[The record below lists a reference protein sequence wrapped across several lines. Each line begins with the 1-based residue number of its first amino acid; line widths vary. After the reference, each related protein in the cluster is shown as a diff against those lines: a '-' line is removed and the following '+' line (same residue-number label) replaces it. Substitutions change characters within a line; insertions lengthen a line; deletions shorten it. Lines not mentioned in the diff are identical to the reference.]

1 MHVEAVL
8 DNENRVFTQ
17 VFSNRIFNESD
28 VHQKA
33 RPSWFVSYRPVERLP
48 VCVTEN
54 PLTMIWALDTT
65 SSLMIFIAR
74 VYTVFMRLIPL
85 LTVILALTPS
95 SLAAKLEGVY
105 VGTLGQTQVVFK
117 LKEPSA
123 TDVNG
128 TYYYRNYSRDLLLDG
143 TLSGSSLM
151 LEERSSYG
159 GDAKA
164 KLNLKPEGTGFSGTW
179 TDVKSGKTLVLKL
192 RTLSPSD
199 LKVIKLPNTV
209 MLRKWKLEQP
219 YEYLR
224 FTTPLRVGKF
234 EKFNA
239 KNVRW
244 FLEPKSNVTFF
255 RLPTQSKAVND
266 ALTDEHY
273 GTASNALHCPD
284 DSPDAFSYTP
294 KITLYSSRI
303 LSVNGLAYSDCG
315 GAHPDAYN
323 ANLTLDL
330 QSAKVLT
337 LEDAYR
343 FVPFP
348 KGLNLQ
354 TQEPFEVYSNFTL
367 ARAAVLKKLILQEV
381 KSFSGDADC
390 DKVYQ
395 TEPVFQFISW
405 YFTPDGLMVQP
416 SFPHVMA
423 ACEDDFL
430 LPYAK
435 LRPYLAANSPLK

>member
-1 MHVEAVL
+1 MDFIAWVYTDSMRFKPVFTAVL
-8 DNENRVFTQ
+8 AFT
-17 VFSNRIFNESD
+17 
-28 VHQKA
+28 
-33 RPSWFVSYRPVERLP
+33 
-48 VCVTEN
+48 
-54 PLTMIWALDTT
+54 
-65 SSLMIFIAR
+65 
-74 VYTVFMRLIPL
+74 
-85 LTVILALTPS
+85 LTVMLSLIPS
-95 SLAAKLEGVY
+95 SLAAKIEGVY
-105 VGTLGQTQVVFK
+105 VGTLGPANMVFK
-117 LKEPSA
+117 LEKP
-123 TDVNG
+123 NG
-128 TYYYRNYSRDLLLDG
+128 TDAKGMYYYRNFSRDILLNG
-143 TLSGSSLM
+143 TLSGPNVM
-151 LEERSSYG
+151 LEERGSYG

-164 KLNLKPEGTGFSGTW
+164 KLNLKPEGTGLSGTW

-192 RTLSPSD
+192 RTLNPSD
-199 LKVIKLPNTV
+199 LEAIKLPNTV

-224 FTTPLRVGKF
+224 FTMPLTVGKA
-234 EKFNA
+234 EEFNG
-239 KNVRW
+239 KNVQW

-255 RLPTQSKAVND
+255 RLPMQSKAVND

-303 LSVNGLAYSDCG
+303 LSINGLAYYDCG

-330 QSAKVLT
+330 QSAKVLM

-354 TQEPFEVYSNFTL
+354 TQEPFEVFSNFTL

-395 TEPVFQFISW
+395 TEHVFQFITW

-416 SFPHVMA
+416 SFPHVVA

-435 LRPYLAANSPLK
+435 LRRYLAPGSPLK

>member
-1 MHVEAVL
+1 M
-8 DNENRVFTQ
+8 
-17 VFSNRIFNESD
+17 
-28 VHQKA
+28 K
-33 RPSWFVSYRPVERLP
+33 
-48 VCVTEN
+48 
-54 PLTMIWALDTT
+54 
-65 SSLMIFIAR
+65 SS
-74 VYTVFMRLIPL
+74 
-85 LTVILALTPS
+85 
-95 SLAAKLEGVY
+95 
-105 VGTLGQTQVVFK
+105 
-117 LKEPSA
+117 
-123 TDVNG
+123 
-128 TYYYRNYSRDLLLDG
+128 
-143 TLSGSSLM
+143 
-151 LEERSSYG
+151 
-159 GDAKA
+159 
-164 KLNLKPEGTGFSGTW
+164 
-179 TDVKSGKTLVLKL
+179 KTLVLKL
-192 RTLSPSD
+192 RALSPSD

-224 FTTPLRVGKF
+224 FTTPLKVAKS

-239 KNVRW
+239 KNVQW
-244 FLEPKSNVTFF
+244 FLEPKSKMSFF
-255 RLPTQSKAVND
+255 RLPAQSATVNND
-266 ALTDEHY
+266 LTDEHY
-273 GTASNALHCPD
+273 AMASNALQCMD

-303 LSVNGLAYSDCG
+303 LSVNGLAYYDCG

-381 KSFSGDADC
+381 KSFSGDAHC

-395 TEPVFQFISW
+395 TEHVFQFITW

-416 SFPHVMA
+416 SFPHVVA
-423 ACEDDFL
+423 ACANDFL
-430 LPYAK
+430 LPYAR
-435 LRPYLAANSPLK
+435 LRPYLAPGSPLK